1 MKKVSFTEMKHG
13 TKEDYLFLDKL
24 ERKYAGETADRI
36 IKFMSGLT
44 ETLEGYQVSR
54 LEHSLQSATKAFNN
68 GESIPKKYACKK
80 RGGENISIPINISN
94 VPENAKSIVLI
105 MDDPDAMSL
114 AGKIWVHWVLFDI
127 PTDVNELPAMKD
139 GKIGIGKSGQNSNY
153 KENYDGPC
161 PPHGMHVYNIKAYA
175 LNIEIKES
183 FGALPQIE
191 FEKKYNDAILSSS
204 VLSGKYAIL
213 HILKK

>member
-1 MKKVSFTEMKHG
+1 MIKYFLSTLLLLSFSSNAIEIT
-13 TKEDYLFLDKL
+13 
-24 ERKYAGETADRI
+24 
-36 IKFMSGLT
+36 SP
-44 ETLEGYQVSR
+44 
-54 LEHSLQSATKAFNN
+54 AFND
-68 GESIPKKYACKK
+68 GESIPKKYACEK

-161 PPHGMHVYNIKAYA
+161 PPHGMHIYNIKAYS
-175 LNIEIKES
+175 LNIEIKERNKYIENKKIS
-183 FGALPQIE
+183 FFDLQRKFYGYKIRSIKAKIKNL
-191 FEKKYNDAILSSS
+191 FK
-204 VLSGKYAIL
+204 V
-213 HILKK
+213 

>member
-1 MKKVSFTEMKHG
+1 MLYYKIMIKYFLSTLLLLSFSCNAIEIT
-13 TKEDYLFLDKL
+13 
-24 ERKYAGETADRI
+24 
-36 IKFMSGLT
+36 SP
-44 ETLEGYQVSR
+44 
-54 LEHSLQSATKAFNN
+54 AFGD
-68 GESIPKKYACKK
+68 GESIPKKYACEK

>member
-1 MKKVSFTEMKHG
+1 MFYCKIMIKYFLSALLLLSFSCNAIQIT
-13 TKEDYLFLDKL
+13 
-24 ERKYAGETADRI
+24 
-36 IKFMSGLT
+36 SP
-44 ETLEGYQVSR
+44 
-54 LEHSLQSATKAFNN
+54 AF
-68 GESIPKKYACKK
+68 GDGKSIPKKYACEK

-127 PTDVNELPAMKD
+127 PTNVKELPAMKD
-139 GKIGIGKSGQNSNY
+139 GKTEDGKIDIGKSGQNSNY

-161 PPHGMHVYNIKAYA
+161 PPYGMHVYNIKAYA

-191 FEKKYNDAILSSS
+191 FEKKYKDSILSSS
-204 VLSGKYAIL
+204 VLSGKYAI
-213 HILKK
+213 